1 MIKGEWGLQTKRIT
15 VFVDD
20 QPVVIE
26 NAFSL
31 EHAILRLSQ
40 KAYEDVMKGLA
51 WIEDPLGNQVGTGGS
66 LVEGMSVYVRYP
78 KKGK

>member
-1 MIKGEWGLQTKRIT
+1 MQVKKFT
-15 VFVDD
+15 VYVNDV
-20 QPVVIE
+20 PVVIE
-26 NAFSL
+26 SNFSV

-66 LVEGMSVYVRYP
+66 LVDGMSVYVKYP
-78 KKGK
+78 EVEEAESS

>member
-1 MIKGEWGLQTKRIT
+1 MQAKKIT

-26 NAFSL
+26 NIFGI

-51 WIEDPLGNQVGTGGS
+51 WIEDPQGNQVGTGGS
-66 LVEGMSVYVRYP
+66 MVDGMSVYVRYP
-78 KKGK
+78 KEDQ